1 MNANKVFIW
10 YNAKRSMK
18 ENENKQDI
26 ENQEEVEV
34 KSANQSLEDQV
45 NQYEKDL
52 ATGKKKSTK
61 TLIKYILNM
70 ALVLIVTVASIIIT
84 LWGNVDTIFDI
95 LKKADVKWLLVIV
108 GIMVLSMAIRSFI
121 LFCFARLFT
130 RRYNYLQA
138 AACDQIGQFYNAVT
152 PGASG
157 GQIMQAYTYKKQGL
171 PISSAV
177 SALAMYS
184 IMFQSAL
191 IIYNVLAFILKF
203 DLIMEIDVVEIS
215 IESFTIKIPILILTL
230 IGFLLNAGVILVVL
244 MMGYWHG
251 FHNFVMGPVIGLLAK
266 IKILKTPDKTRE
278 NLRVQVENFK
288 IEFRRLMTNIPFTIL
303 VLVSFGLYMTAKYSI
318 PYFCGLALGS
328 EHTSIKYFWDSVFL
342 GNYHQMVTGLIPLPG
357 SAGVSEYFFT
367 KLFFN
372 SNEPKDG
379 FFYIFAQE
387 NTSKESY
394 SLTIASLLVWRFI
407 TFIFPIIVAGLTTA
421 FYRASPKEEAY
432 GRDDIPNRGT
442 FVDLQRQTY
451 VMRKEEVESIVETQR
466 LSRQAIMEKLFP
478 DAKTREAN
486 KKKRTKKDKDNTPNN
501 IKAGDY
507 SKVDIKEDDE

>member
-1 MNANKVFIW
+1 
-10 YNAKRSMK
+10 MK
-18 ENENKQDI
+18 EKDKKQDI

-34 KSANQSLEDQV
+34 TSSNQNLQDQV
-45 NQYEKDL
+45 DQYEKDL
-52 ATGKKKSTK
+52 AAGKKKSKK

-70 ALVLIVTVASIIIT
+70 SLVLIVTVASIIIT

-95 LKKADVKWLLVIV
+95 LKNSDIKWLLVIV

-191 IIYNVLAFILKF
+191 IIYNILAFILKF

-230 IGFLLNAGVILVVL
+230 IGFVLNAGVILVVL

-266 IKILKTPDKTRE
+266 IKILKNPDKTRE

-367 KLFFN
+367 KLFYN
-372 SNEPKDG
+372 SVEPKEG

-394 SLTIASLLVWRFI
+394 SLTIASLLIWRFI
-407 TFIFPIIVAGLTTA
+407 TFIFPIIVAGFTTA

-432 GRDDIPNRGT
+432 ARDDIPNRGT

-478 DAKTREAN
+478 DAKAREAN
-486 KKKRTKKDKDNTPNN
+486 KNKRTRSKKEHDNTPNN

-507 SKVDIKEDDE
+507 SNVEIKEDDE